1 MAFRL
6 VHTADIHFD
15 SPLAPLALRDP
26 ELELIGGATRRAF
39 VLAVE

>member
-15 SPLAPLALRDP
+15 SPLALRDP